1 MTAGTLNLQERNRI
15 QQIRVEACLK
25 VKMKKNDGRH
35 GGPGGMP
42 LEENLVMALGQGVLT
57 MEPGS
62 TGRHKNKGR
71 RCRSR
76 AAGPPACQHPSHL
89 PLADRIPIR
98 VTAAFAGK
106 MSIE

>member
-1 MTAGTLNLQERNRI
+1 MLEGEDEEERR
-15 QQIRVEACLK
+15 R
-25 VKMKKNDGRH
+25 RR

-42 LEENLVMALGQGVLT
+42 LEENLVIALGQGCSHYGT
-57 MEPGS
+57 RS

>member
-1 MTAGTLNLQERNRI
+1 MFEGEDEDERR
-15 QQIRVEACLK
+15 R
-25 VKMKKNDGRH
+25 RR

-42 LEENLVMALGQGVLT
+42 LEENLVMALRAGGVLT
-57 MEPGS
+57 CGTRS

-76 AAGPPACQHPSHL
+76 AAGPRACQHPSHL
-89 PLADRIPIR
+89 PLDLVADRIPIR